1 MIFFSIARS
10 FKYHHWVGRS
20 VGKCHWSVG
29 QWSVVAIKPVTKIR
43 LIVVT
48 EYMDNLM
55 FCGEEL
61 NGTTEQHCLGT
72 SIYPSCGKVNTHTPP
87 HASTKL
93 QMNYKISFNK
103 VVTKQFRKI
112 SLKDFVN

>member
-29 QWSVVAIKPVTKIR
+29 QWSVVVIKSVTKIG

-48 EYMDNLM
+48 EYVDNLM

-61 NGTTEQHCLGT
+61 NGITEQHCLGT
-72 SIYPSCGKVNTHTPP
+72 SIYPSCGKVNTHTS
-87 HASTKL
+87 ASTKL

-103 VVTKQFRKI
+103 VKTKQFRKI
-112 SLKDFVN
+112 SFKDFGN